1 MDGIGHILSPMSAP
15 WCGWTMLALLLCA
28 VLGEVLQPG
37 VISQAASS
45 LFSRN
50 ERTYRDAPV
59 NFPGQ
64 VMMTLF
70 RIGTIGMGL
79 YLCLYTDG
87 EYGFGEYAALC
98 GVILAVLVGKM
109 LCNGILDYTFQISRR
124 FSPAYEQYGDIITIV
139 SCILYPALLVAMR
152 IGSSTVNGW
161 ILGSVAVVFLLLW
174 LFRMARNYI
183 QSPMA
188 IVYVALYICTLEVIP
203 YGLIFFLGSKTISM
217 I

>member
-45 LFSRN
+45 LFSRT

-64 VMMTLF
+64 LMMTLF

-87 EYGFGEYAALC
+87 NCGFGEYAALC

-124 FSPAYEQYGDIITIV
+124 FAPAYEQYGDIITIV

-174 LFRMARNYI
+174 ISRMARNYI

-203 YGLIFFLGSKTISM
+203 FGLIFFLGSKTISM

>member
-1 MDGIGHILSPMSAP
+1 
-15 WCGWTMLALLLCA
+15 MLALLLCA

-98 GVILAVLVGKM
+98 CVILAVLVGKM

>member
-1 MDGIGHILSPMSAP
+1 
-15 WCGWTMLALLLCA
+15 MLALLLCA

-87 EYGFGEYAALC
+87 EYWFGAYAALC

>member
-64 VMMTLF
+64 LMMTLF

-124 FSPAYEQYGDIITIV
+124 FSPAYEQYGDITTIV

-161 ILGSVAVVFLLLW
+161 ILGSIAVVFLLLW
-174 LFRMARNYI
+174 IFRMARNYI

-188 IVYVALYICTLEVIP
+188 IIYVALYICTLEVIP

>member
-64 VMMTLF
+64 LMMTLF

-124 FSPAYEQYGDIITIV
+124 FSPAYEQYGDITTIV

-174 LFRMARNYI
+174 IFRMARNYI

-188 IVYVALYICTLEVIP
+188 IIYVALYICTLEVIP

>member
-64 VMMTLF
+64 LMMTLF

-124 FSPAYEQYGDIITIV
+124 FAPAYEQYGDITTIV

-174 LFRMARNYI
+174 IFRMARNYI

-203 YGLIFFLGSKTISM
+203 FGLIFFLGSKTISM

>member
-174 LFRMARNYI
+174 IFRMARNYI

>member
-64 VMMTLF
+64 LMMTLF

-174 LFRMARNYI
+174 IFRMARNYI

>member
-1 MDGIGHILSPMSAP
+1 
-15 WCGWTMLALLLCA
+15 MLVLLLCA
-28 VLGEVLQPG
+28 VLGEVFQPG

-64 VMMTLF
+64 LMMTLF

-87 EYGFGEYAALC
+87 EYWFSEYAALC
-98 GVILAVLVGKM
+98 GVILVVLVGKM

-124 FSPAYEQYGDIITIV
+124 FSPAYEQYGDITTIV
-139 SCILYPALLVAMR
+139 SCILYPALLVSMR

-161 ILGSVAVVFLLLW
+161 ILGSVAVVFILLW
-174 LFRMARNYI
+174 LFRLTRNYI

-188 IVYVALYICTLEVIP
+188 IVYVVLYICTLEVLP
-203 YGLIFFLGSKTISM
+203 MGLLFYFGSKTIS
-217 I
+217 II